1 MSGPVQ
7 KSQYPSQER
16 AVIGGAAPQKS
27 LILTE
32 NGPFP
37 QNFGAVKFPQIFCQ
51 NARYRKEG
59 LEAPHADELTA
70 SQKGKIEK
78 LAKSYVEVLRK
89 TL

>member
-1 MSGPVQ
+1 MSG
-7 KSQYPSQER
+7 
-16 AVIGGAAPQKS
+16 
-27 LILTE
+27 
-32 NGPFP
+32 
-37 QNFGAVKFPQIFCQ
+37 
-51 NARYRKEG
+51 YRKEG